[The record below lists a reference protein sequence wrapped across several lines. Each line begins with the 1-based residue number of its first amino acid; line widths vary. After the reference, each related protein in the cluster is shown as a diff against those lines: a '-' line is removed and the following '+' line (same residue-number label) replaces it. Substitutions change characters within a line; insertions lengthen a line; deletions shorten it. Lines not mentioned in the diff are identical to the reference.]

1 MLLEAIDWLAQE
13 VIADKSVNRLAR
25 EVDKLKPG
33 AGALVT
39 RLYVGVAAGS
49 TTGRT
54 LGTLTQRNVAA
65 GMPSTVALDYTPQI
79 QAYDRSALRSTRII

>member
-25 EVDKLKPG
+25 EVEKLKPG
-33 AGALVT
+33 AGALVS
-39 RLYVGVAAGS
+39 RLYIGVAAGS

-54 LGTLTQRNVAA
+54 LGTLTKQNVER
-65 GMPSTVALDYTPQI
+65 GMPSTVGLDYTPAI
-79 QAYDRSALRSTRII
+79 QAYDRSAIASTRII